1 MKHIKWFL
9 FLFIAGAVASCGLSS
24 DRGELVGS
32 PGRKAWFHPQPYGT
46 VYVPTSSLADSA
58 LIVGGMVALFFL

>member
-32 PGRKAWFHPQPYGT
+32 LGRKAWFHPQPYGT
-46 VYVPTSSLADSA
+46 VYGPTGSFHIGSCR
-58 LIVGGMVALFFL
+58 I